1 MTSFISS
8 PKIWFSRH
16 WFIALALAIVAGDLS
31 SVYLGGWSDAKIIEA
46 ALLFDFVVVIPLLYW
61 WCYRSKGRVAIVQA
75 VALACFA
82 IWATGKV
89 VHVEHQNLLDSVS
102 WLRYVGIAGGP
113 AARQRGDPHRG
124 EVGVVRRECDRG
136 RRVGGVWRD
145 CAAAKAAR
153 ATAAAAAPLWGGA
166 AACLLRRG
174 AGRFLP
180 LAGAAALGAL
190 CGGDDDRAGRE
201 PLLLQ

>member
-31 SVYLGGWSDAKIIEA
+31 SVYFGGWSDAKIIEA

-89 VHVEHQNLLDSVS
+89 VPVEYQNLLDSVS
-102 WLRYVGIAGGP
+102 WLRYVGIAGLLALEIKLAIVVYKAVVFSGQP
-113 AARQRGDPHRG
+113 KDDAQKNLEAEGLPPWLAKLMAFEASLWRKAWLFVQR
-124 EVGVVRRECDRG
+124 VFVRKSR
-136 RRVGGVWRD
+136 
-145 CAAAKAAR
+145 
-153 ATAAAAAPLWGGA
+153 
-166 AACLLRRG
+166 
-174 AGRFLP
+174 
-180 LAGAAALGAL
+180 
-190 CGGDDDRAGRE
+190 
-201 PLLLQ
+201 